1 MRILI
6 ADDDFTSRVILA
18 ELLKKSGHEV
28 LEAIDGAQAWEEM
41 RKPDAPS
48 LAILDW
54 MMPAMEGLEVVRRVR
69 ALQSPQ
75 PPYLIMV
82 TVKDAKADLVAG
94 LDSGAND
101 YLAKPFDSGE
111 LRARIEVGRRVIE
124 MQEQLAAQVQELRR
138 ALEQIKTLHG
148 ILPICMYCKKIQDSQ
163 GFWNRLEV
171 YVSEHSDA
179 EFSHGIC
186 PDCEKELKWPVL
198 KTNI

>member
-6 ADDDFTSRVILA
+6 ADDDFTSRLILA
-18 ELLKKSGHEV
+18 QLLKKSGHEI
-28 LEAIDGAQAWEEM
+28 LEAVDGAAAWEEM

-54 MMPAMEGLEVVRRVR
+54 MMPAMDGPEVVRRIR
-69 ALQSPQ
+69 AMHSPQ
-75 PPYLIMV
+75 LPYLIIV

-101 YLAKPFDSGE
+101 YLAKAFDPGE
-111 LRARIEVGRRVIE
+111 LRARIEVGRRMIE

-148 ILPICMYCKKIQDSQ
+148 ILPICMYCKKIRDSE

-186 PDCEKELKWPVL
+186 PDCEKELKWPGP
-198 KTNI
+198 KTKS

>member
-1 MRILI
+1 VRILI

-18 ELLKKSGHEV
+18 ELLKRSGHQV
-28 LEAIDGAQAWEEM
+28 VEAADGAQAWEEM

-54 MMPAMEGLEVVRRVR
+54 MMPGMEGLEVVRRVR
-69 ALQSPQ
+69 AVQSSQ
-75 PPYLIMV
+75 PPYLIIV

-101 YLAKPFDSGE
+101 YLVKPFDARE
-111 LRARIEVGRRVIE
+111 LRARIEVGRRMLE

-148 ILPICMYCKKIQDSQ
+148 ILPICMYCKKIRDSE

-171 YVSEHSDA
+171 YVSQHSDA

-186 PDCEKELKWPVL
+186 PDCEKQLKWPGR
-198 KTNI
+198 KTNS